1 MVAMA
6 ETKPSPPSLTYT
18 DVPMTATAT
27 PQTDAASIY
36 RVHVHQVSRWAER
49 LAGPYLDVEDIVHEV
64 FIIAYERMSTFRG
77 DSTLST
83 WLFGITDRVVR
94 HRRRKERWRR
104 WLSGSADETAGHLPS
119 NGSDPLRA
127 VERDQAAAAVYRVLD
142 RLSERDRQIL
152 ILCELEEMSTD
163 EVAALL
169 RVQPTNVRV
178 RLHRARTRFVQA
190 YRDCE
195 DKGPSEEKS
204 HVIG

>member
-1 MVAMA
+1 MA
-6 ETKPSPPSLTYT
+6 ETKRSPPSLTKENVT
-18 DVPMTATAT
+18 NVTMTGASSR
-27 PQTDAASIY
+27 QLDAASIY
-36 RVHVHQVSRWAER
+36 QVHVHQVSRWAER

-119 NGSDPLRA
+119 DGSDPLRVA
-127 VERDQAAAAVYRVLD
+127 ERNQAAAAVYRVLD
-142 RLSERDRQIL
+142 RLNERDRQIL

-169 RVQPTNVRV
+169 DIQPTNVRV
-178 RLHRARTRFVQA
+178 RLHRARTRFVHA
-190 YRDCE
+190 YEDCE
-195 DKGPSEEKS
+195 GKQPQEEEN

>member
-1 MVAMA
+1 MTVAS
-6 ETKPSPPSLTYT
+6 TR
-18 DVPMTATAT
+18 
-27 PQTDAASIY
+27 QTEAASIY
-36 RVHVHQVSRWAER
+36 RAHVHQVARWAER

-64 FIIAYERMSTFRG
+64 FIIAYERMATFRG

-119 NGSDPLRA
+119 NGTDPLRA
-127 VERDQAAAAVYRVLD
+127 VERDQTAAAVYRVLD

-163 EVAALL
+163 EVAELL
-169 RVQPTNVRV
+169 HVQATNVRV
-178 RLHRARTRFVQA
+178 RLHRARTRFAQV
-190 YRDCE
+190 YEDCAG
-195 DKGPSEEKS
+195 KQPSEEKR
-204 HVIG
+204 HVSR

>member
-1 MVAMA
+1 MSAALQAPPTTESMYRLHAPEVA
-6 ETKPSPPSLTYT
+6 
-18 DVPMTATAT
+18 
-27 PQTDAASIY
+27 
-36 RVHVHQVSRWAER
+36 RWAER
-49 LAGPYLDVEDIVHEV
+49 LAGPGLDVEDIVHEV

-178 RLHRARTRFVQA
+178 RLHRARTRFAQA